1 MALASNVLKILT
13 AVMASSVMVPRRA
26 MMVTANLAPTLVAK
40 ASSAMRLV
48 TLAIRFLPATLTA
61 IAALPMLTAAEEN
74 AEDHDAGRLAS
85 NVSFRRTLGC
95 VFVKEICLNCNAYVY
110 FRVGSFFLD

>member
-13 AVMASSVMVPRRA
+13 AVMVSSVMVPRRA
-26 MMVTANLAPTLVAK
+26 SVVTANLAPTLVAK

-61 IAALPMLTAAEEN
+61 IAALPMLTAAEGN
-74 AEDHDAGRLAS
+74 AEDHDAGRPAS
-85 NVSFRRTLGC
+85 STPFRR
-95 VFVKEICLNCNAYVY
+95 ICIY
-110 FRVGSFFLD
+110 FHERDLFELCCIHCRALLD